1 MTLGLRSTWMSFLC
15 CTVCLLAALAGNTPT
30 ASAETPLAAIPVF
43 SGTLST
49 AAGPGPVAI
58 DGSGNVWVMNYQRA
72 EGSELVEY
80 SPTGSLLRRFKVREA
95 EALAINKLTETIY
108 VSVPI
113 GTGGSKIDEY
123 STEGKLEGSFERKA
137 YGEHESFDYS
147 ALAVDP
153 AGNIWAT
160 DQHNYQI
167 DEFSP
172 KGTFIAAYGTAG
184 SGQKEF
190 NGPDGIA
197 IDHEE
202 HIYVADINN
211 HRILEMST
219 TGAFIREFGFQGKAP
234 SADPDWFPREVTIDS
249 RTNTLIVTATELAN
263 EKPGENLVFPKI
275 EIYTPTGVYLSKFGP
290 ETAHNEYTGIAVDS
304 YGGIYLLEFPGPPE
318 NQGELQKWVMPNPL
332 WGQSGWYSVQEESG
346 GEPVTASVNV
356 AGGNLAVESEDLP
369 NETATANLR
378 LDRYYNSQ
386 STSIGGPLS
395 PHWAWDAGPDLYL
408 IDRDESVVL
417 HGPSGYVVTLQRSGS
432 TYTAPEE
439 FEGTLTK
446 NTNGTYTLA
455 EMSGITIQFNT
466 TGAMTSY
473 SNAEGKSFTV
483 NDTTLSG
490 QSVLHSLA
498 PATGKALEVTYSG
511 THVTTTTDPAG
522 HIRHYEYN
530 AQNELSIYTDPAGHK
545 TEYGYETAGPLNKI
559 TTSNGT
565 IETITT
571 TAGKVTEVTI
581 TPKGEAAY
589 KDKFEYVTPTGPT
602 CSTTVDTGET
612 IVTHPPESGTP
623 EIYCWEALGQV
634 TAYSGPPSEA
644 EEDPTEETGKE
655 QPELPANTCYT
666 NPNFP
671 EGYCGQEDPLPENEE
686 GAEGLFTPLVSIPDL
701 GPTHYGIADNNTVSP
716 FDIFTNPQFTA
727 LHVVNVRRTFPWNA
741 VWEAKHSTIPKN
753 KEVAEAEVTDFK
765 TWVKDVKALGSN
777 TGQPTVSF
785 NYCAQ
790 GGEWVDPLE
799 PAKHEPCT
807 KAPTEPEYAAAVKE
821 FLETETL
828 KEVKYF
834 SAWNEPNNN
843 KIAGEP
849 KGIVAGEYWRALD
862 TLCAPKAHNCLVA
875 AGEFVDSAMTDA
887 NDEESAGGKYF
898 AEYFKGMGHPPTA
911 YRWAWHAYSDGEATY
926 ALRGTPSKWWKRFK
940 NFRNAVDRVTK
951 NTHKPDIWLTE
962 QGAIYSAFD
971 KKDVPAKN
979 SHVATEIMHAY
990 VEDGTNQLTRQSKQ
1004 ITRFFY
1010 YQVRGTP
1017 LGIGN
1022 WDSGLLYPTGT
1033 ARPRPMYW
1041 IYKAKTPKS

>member
-1 MTLGLRSTWMSFLC
+1 MTPGLRSKWMFAMC
-15 CTVCLLAALAGNTPT
+15 CAFCTLAAVVGYAPSAFAENPPGVIPTYSTSFGKQGAGEGEFNGGAVYATT
-30 ASAETPLAAIPVF
+30 D
-43 SGTLST
+43 G
-49 AAGPGPVAI
+49 AGDVWI
-58 DGSGNVWVMNYQRA
+58 TDGSNNRV
-72 EGSELVEY
+72 
-80 SPTGSLLRRFKVREA
+80 
-95 EALAINKLTETIY
+95 
-108 VSVPI
+108 
-113 GTGGSKIDEY
+113 
-123 STEGKLEGSFERKA
+123 
-137 YGEHESFDYS
+137 
-147 ALAVDP
+147 
-153 AGNIWAT
+153 
-160 DQHNYQI
+160 

-172 KGTFIAAYGTAG
+172 TGT
-184 SGQKEF
+184 
-190 NGPDGIA
+190 
-197 IDHEE
+197 
-202 HIYVADINN
+202 
-211 HRILEMST
+211 
-219 TGAFIREFGFQGKAP
+219 FIREFGETGSGNGQFIFPAGISINKA
-234 SADPDWFPREVTIDS
+234 T
-249 RTNTLIVTATELAN
+249 
-263 EKPGENLVFPKI
+263 G
-275 EIYTPTGVYLSKFGP
+275 EIYVADYSHDRIEQFTSTGTFIRAFGTFGSGNGQLSLPYGVAVEPSGNVLVADSGNNRIEKFSSTGTFIATYGSAGAGNGQLKSPHGIALDPTGDMYIGDQGNNRVEELSPTGAYVTQFGTEGTGNGQFLSPNGVAIEPRTGNVFVADERNFRVQVFSPSGTYLGQFVSLGSGQGQTESLHGLTINSTGSVYV
-290 ETAHNEYTGIAVDS
+290 VDS
-304 YGGIYLLEFPGPPE
+304 GNSRVQIWTLPARLT
-318 NQGELQKWVMPNPL
+318 
-332 WGQSGWYSVQEESG
+332 GQPGWYSLQEESG

-356 AGGNLAVESEDLP
+356 AGGNLMVESEDLP
-369 NETATANLR
+369 NETATANVR
-378 LDRYYNSQ
+378 LDSYYNSQ
-386 STSIGGPLS
+386 STTTGGPLS

-408 IDRDESVVL
+408 TDFGESVVL

-432 TYTAPEE
+432 TYTGPEE

-446 NTNGTYTLA
+446 NANGTYTLA

-466 TGAMTSY
+466 NGGMTSY

-498 PATGKALEVTYSG
+498 PTTGKALEVAYSG

-530 AQNELSIYTDPAGHK
+530 PQNELSVYTDPAGHK

-581 TPKGEAAY
+581 TPKAEAAY
-589 KDKFEYVTPTGPT
+589 KDKFEYVTPAGPT

-612 IVTHPPESGTP
+612 IVTHPPEGGTP

-634 TAYSGPPSEA
+634 TAYSGPPTEA

-671 EGYCGQEDPLPENEE
+671 EGYCGQEDVLPENEE
-686 GAEGLFTPLVSIPDL
+686 GGEGLFSPLVSNPDL

-777 TGQPTVSF
+777 TCQPTVSF
-785 NYCAQ
+785 NYCQQ

-849 KGIVAGEYWRALD
+849 KGELAGEYWRALD

-887 NDEESAGGKYF
+887 NDEESVGGKYF
-898 AEYFKGMGHPPTA
+898 TEYFKGMGHPPTA

-940 NFRNAVDRVTK
+940 NFRSAVDKVTK

-971 KKDVPAKN
+971 KNHGPAKN
-979 SHVATEIMHAY
+979 GHVATEIMHAY

-1017 LGIGN
+1017 LGTGN

-1033 ARPRPMYW
+1033 PRPRPMYW
-1041 IYKAKTPKS
+1041 IYKNKTPKS